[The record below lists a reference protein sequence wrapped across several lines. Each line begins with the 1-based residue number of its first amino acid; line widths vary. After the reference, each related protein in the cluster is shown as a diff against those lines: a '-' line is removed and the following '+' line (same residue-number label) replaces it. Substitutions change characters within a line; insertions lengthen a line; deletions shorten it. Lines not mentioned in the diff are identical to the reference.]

1 MWRDELKHRFFI
13 IALQKRQHMFPF
25 SRFTRYFVEVA
36 NHRSIRRA
44 AEVLHVS
51 ASAIDRQ
58 ILKAEEELGVPLFE
72 RLPSGLRLTSAGEL
86 LLTNARRWQK
96 DYARTREQ
104 IDEMQGLRRGH
115 VDIGLIDALSEGI
128 VVEAVAA
135 LMKEYPGLTFGM
147 KVADNQ
153 KVAQMIAA
161 AEVDFGFV
169 LDAVASAD
177 LSISAS
183 TEIKMGIAMP
193 ISHSLARKSSVRL
206 SETQNE
212 TVIFPAEPLVVHKHV
227 RALHNQLQLDV
238 RQRVACNDL
247 RMMRSLI
254 RQGVGI
260 GILSWLDV
268 ASEVAEHTI
277 AFVPL
282 TGIHVSHP
290 VLSVC
295 GASHRQLSR
304 AALLALGDLTERM
317 TALSNLQSTR

>member
-1 MWRDELKHRFFI
+1 
-13 IALQKRQHMFPF
+13 MFPF
-25 SRFTRYFVEVA
+25 SRFTRYFLEVVR
-36 NHRSIRRA
+36 HRSIRQA

-58 ILKAEEELGVPLFE
+58 ILKVEEELGVPLFE
-72 RLPSGLRLTSAGEL
+72 RLPGGLRLTSAGEL
-86 LLTNARRWQK
+86 VLANARQWQK

-115 VDIGLIDALSEGI
+115 VEIGLIDALSEGM
-128 VVEAVAA
+128 VAEAVAA
-135 LMKEYPGLTFGM
+135 LMAQYPGLTFSM

-153 KVAQMIAA
+153 KVAQMIAS
-161 AEVDFGFV
+161 AEVDFGFM
-169 LDAVASAD
+169 LDAAGNNELTV
-177 LSISAS
+177 SAS

-193 ISHSLARKSSVRL
+193 VSHPLAGKKSLRL

-212 TVIFPAEPLVVHKHV
+212 TVIFPAEPLVVHRHV
-227 RALHNQLQLDV
+227 RALHDQLHLDV

-254 RQGVGI
+254 RQGVGV
-260 GILSWLDV
+260 GMLSWLDV
-268 ASEVAEHTI
+268 ASEVAENTI

-295 GASHRQLSR
+295 VATHRQLSR
-304 AALLALGDLTERM
+304 AALLALADMRERM
-317 TALSNLQSTR
+317 ALLGECQLHP

>member
-1 MWRDELKHRFFI
+1 
-13 IALQKRQHMFPF
+13 MFPF
-25 SRFTRYFVEVA
+25 SRFTRYFIEVA

-58 ILKAEEELGVPLFE
+58 ILKVEEELGVPLFE

-86 LLTNARRWQK
+86 LLANSRQWQK
-96 DYARTREQ
+96 EYSRTREQ

-115 VDIGLIDALSEGI
+115 VDIGLIDALSEG
-128 VVEAVAA
+128 VVVQGVAA
-135 LMKEYPGLTFGM
+135 LMEEFPGLTFGM

-153 KVAQMIAA
+153 KVAQMIAS

-169 LDAVASAD
+169 LDAASGAE
-177 LSISAS
+177 LTINAS
-183 TEIKMGIAMP
+183 TEVKMGIAMP
-193 ISHSLARKSSVRL
+193 IAHPLAHKKSVRL

-227 RALHNQLQLDV
+227 RALHDQLHLDV
-238 RQRVACNDL
+238 QQRVACNDL

-268 ASEVAEHTI
+268 ATEVAEGTI

-290 VLSVC
+290 VLSICV
-295 GASHRQLSR
+295 ATHRQLSR
-304 AALLALGDLTERM
+304 AALLALDDLRERIM
-317 TALSNLQSTR
+317 RLGELQAGR

>member
-1 MWRDELKHRFFI
+1 M
-13 IALQKRQHMFPF
+13 
-25 SRFTRYFVEVA
+25 EVV

-58 ILKAEEELGVPLFE
+58 ILKVEQELGVPLFE
-72 RLPSGLRLTSAGEL
+72 RLPSGLRLTAAGEL
-86 LLTNARRWQK
+86 LLSNTRHWQK
-96 DYARTREQ
+96 DYVRTREQ

-115 VDIGLIDALSEGI
+115 VEIGLIDALSEGI
-128 VVEAVAA
+128 VVQAVSV
-135 LMKEYPGLTFGM
+135 LMKQYPGLTFGM

-153 KVAQMIAA
+153 KVAQMIAS

-169 LDAVASAD
+169 LDAESNAELAV
-177 LSISAS
+177 SAS

-193 ISHSLARKSSVRL
+193 ITHPLAGKKNIRL
-206 SETQNE
+206 SETQHE

-227 RALHNQLQLDV
+227 RALHSLLHLDV

-260 GILSWLDV
+260 GMLSWLDV
-268 ASEVAEHTI
+268 ASEVAEGTI

-290 VLSVC
+290 VLSICV
-295 GASHRQLSR
+295 APHRQLSK
-304 AALLALGDLTERM
+304 AALLALGDLTERIKSLAM
-317 TALSNLQSTR
+317 LQANN

>member
-1 MWRDELKHRFFI
+1 
-13 IALQKRQHMFPF
+13 MFPF
-25 SRFTRYFVEVA
+25 SRFTRYFLEVA
-36 NHRSIRRA
+36 RHRSIRQA

-58 ILKAEEELGVPLFE
+58 ILKVEEELGVPLFE
-72 RLPSGLRLTSAGEL
+72 RLPTGLRLTSAGEL
-86 LLTNARRWQK
+86 LLANARQWQK
-96 DYARTREQ
+96 DYNRTREQ

-128 VVEAVAA
+128 VAEAVAS
-135 LMKEYPGLTFGM
+135 LMAQYPGLTFGM

-161 AEVDFGFV
+161 AEVDFGLM
-169 LDAVASAD
+169 LDATNSAE
-177 LSISAS
+177 LQISAS
-183 TEIKMGIAMP
+183 TGINMGVAMP
-193 ISHSLARKSSVRL
+193 ISHVLAGRKSVRL
-206 SETQNE
+206 SDTQSE
-212 TVIFPAEPLVVHKHV
+212 TVIFPAEPLVVHRHV
-227 RALHNQLQLDV
+227 HTLHSQLHLDV

-260 GILSWLDV
+260 GMLSWLDV
-268 ASEVAEHTI
+268 ASEVADNTI

-290 VLSVC
+290 VLSICV
-295 GASHRQLSR
+295 APHRQLSR
-304 AALLALGDLTERM
+304 AALLALDDIKQRM
-317 TALSNLQSTR
+317 LNLRKSFSNNS

>member
-1 MWRDELKHRFFI
+1 
-13 IALQKRQHMFPF
+13 MFPF
-25 SRFTRYFVEVA
+25 SRFTRYFLEVA
-36 NHRSIRRA
+36 RHRSIRQA

-58 ILKAEEELGVPLFE
+58 ILKVEEELGVPLFE

-86 LLTNARRWQK
+86 VLANARQWQK

-115 VDIGLIDALSEGI
+115 VEIGLIDALSEGI
-128 VVEAVAA
+128 VAEAVAA
-135 LMKEYPGLTFGM
+135 LMAQYPGLTFGM

-153 KVAQMIAA
+153 KVAQMITS
-161 AEVDFGFV
+161 AEVDFGFM
-169 LDAVASAD
+169 LDAVPTAE
-177 LSISAS
+177 LSVSAS
-183 TEIKMGIAMP
+183 TDIKMGIAMP
-193 ISHSLARKSSVRL
+193 VNHPLAGKKSVRL

-212 TVIFPAEPLVVHKHV
+212 TVIFPAEPLVVHRHV
-227 RALHNQLQLDV
+227 RTLHDQLHLDV

-254 RQGVGI
+254 RQGVGV
-260 GILSWLDV
+260 GMLSWLDV
-268 ASEVAEHTI
+268 ASEVAENSI

-295 GASHRQLSR
+295 VAAHRQLSR
-304 AALLALGDLTERM
+304 AALLALGDLRERM
-317 TALSNLQSTR
+317 AQLGARQTRP

>member
-1 MWRDELKHRFFI
+1 
-13 IALQKRQHMFPF
+13 MFPF
-25 SRFTRYFVEVA
+25 SRFTRYFLEVVR
-36 NHRSIRRA
+36 HRSIRQA

-58 ILKAEEELGVPLFE
+58 ILKVEEELGVPLFE
-72 RLPSGLRLTSAGEL
+72 RLPGGLRLTSAGEL
-86 LLTNARRWQK
+86 VLANARQWQK

-115 VDIGLIDALSEGI
+115 VEIGLIDALSEGM
-128 VVEAVAA
+128 VAEAVAA
-135 LMKEYPGLTFGM
+135 LMAQYPGLTFSM

-153 KVAQMIAA
+153 KVAQMIAS
-161 AEVDFGFV
+161 AEVDFGFM
-169 LDAVASAD
+169 LDAAGNNELTV
-177 LSISAS
+177 SAS

-193 ISHSLARKSSVRL
+193 VSHALAGKKSLRL

-212 TVIFPAEPLVVHKHV
+212 TVIFPAEPLVVHRHV
-227 RALHNQLQLDV
+227 RALHDQLHLDV

-254 RQGVGI
+254 RQGVGV
-260 GILSWLDV
+260 GMLSWLDV
-268 ASEVAEHTI
+268 ASEVAENTI

-295 GASHRQLSR
+295 VATHRQLSR
-304 AALLALGDLTERM
+304 AALLALADMRERM
-317 TALSNLQSTR
+317 ALLGECQLHP

>member
-1 MWRDELKHRFFI
+1 
-13 IALQKRQHMFPF
+13 MFPF
-25 SRFTRYFVEVA
+25 SRFTRYFLEVA
-36 NHRSIRRA
+36 RHRSIRRA

-58 ILKAEEELGVPLFE
+58 ILKVEQELGVPLFE

-86 LLTNARRWQK
+86 VLANARQWQK
-96 DYARTREQ
+96 DYTRTREQ

-115 VDIGLIDALSEGI
+115 VEIGLIDALSEGM
-128 VVEAVAA
+128 VAEAVAA
-135 LMKEYPGLTFGM
+135 LMVQYPGLTFGM

-153 KVAQMIAA
+153 KVAQMITA
-161 AEVDFGFV
+161 AEVDFGFM
-169 LDAVASAD
+169 LDASDSAE

-183 TEIKMGIAMP
+183 TPIKMGIAMP
-193 ISHSLARKSSVRL
+193 VSHPLAARQSLRL
-206 SETQNE
+206 SETQGE

-227 RALHNQLQLDV
+227 RTLHDQLHLDV

-254 RQGVGI
+254 RQGVGV
-260 GILSWLDV
+260 GMLSWLDV
-268 ASEVAEHTI
+268 ASEVAEGTI

-295 GASHRQLSR
+295 VAPHRQLSR
-304 AALLALGDLTERM
+304 AALLALGEMRGRM
-317 TALSNLQSTR
+317 VGLGGGAI